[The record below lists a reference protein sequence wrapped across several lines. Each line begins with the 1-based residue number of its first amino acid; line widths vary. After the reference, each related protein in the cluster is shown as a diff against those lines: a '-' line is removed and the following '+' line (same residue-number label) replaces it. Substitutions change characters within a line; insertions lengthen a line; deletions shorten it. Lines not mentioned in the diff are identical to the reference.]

1 MNNFFKTLI
10 GMGKVVIAFLLIQ
23 MYVEQWIEYYRNKNW
38 LGFILM
44 SIIPALALY
53 TLVFELYDGKPPPG
67 FDNPYM
73 DYDNR

>member
-1 MNNFFKTLI
+1 MEKFFKTLI

-23 MYVEQWIEYYRNKNW
+23 IYVEQWIQYYRDKNW

-44 SIIPALALY
+44 SVIPGLAAYYLF
-53 TLVFELYDGKPPPG
+53 FEIYDGKPPPG